1 MTETHKPVPTAPDL
15 IRIDVCLPN
24 GMSDSEYITHDEC
37 RQRLAKFADGY
48 RRWVEV
54 QQLVLTAPKPEQP

>member
-1 MTETHKPVPTAPDL
+1 MNNEHAYTADL
-15 IRIDVCLPN
+15 IRIDTVLPN
-24 GMSDSEYITHDEC
+24 GMPDAEYITHDEC

-48 RRWVEV
+48 RRWIEV